1 LALRN
6 RLNASWTSAGVQGRV
21 VSLFVEALDFA
32 GALGLVE
39 ALEVEGLEVE
49 ALELALPIFFAGFDR
64 RAGFGFDPGFFFEGS
79 LRVIFGM
86 IRVY

>member
-1 LALRN
+1 
-6 RLNASWTSAGVQGRV
+6 
-21 VSLFVEALDFA
+21 
-32 GALGLVE
+32 LGL
-39 ALEVEGLEVE
+39 VE